1 MLVAGKG
8 ESNNQHEQGRELE
21 AALLLLISQ
30 KAQYRPRA
38 LTSCAFSEI
47 ITKHDF
53 LK

>member
-1 MLVAGKG
+1 MLVAGEG
-8 ESNNQHEQGRELE
+8 ESNNQHEQGRKPE

-30 KAQYRPRA
+30 KAQYRPQA
-38 LTSCAFSEI
+38 LRSCASSEV